1 MCYSHLVQGSVLI
14 NTLIK
19 EFVEAFYCA
28 RCFSKHWW
36 CIVKASI
43 ATALFLRMLEEEK
56 NLCLYLKGDYN
67 DHWWDDVEWFH
78 WTNRIDIPVASASQV
93 QEYTG
98 TARLAFCFFQHHY
111 QSKVWGTVMSHL
123 HTYILLRH
131 LWTDLAWRMHSS
143 CRQCA
148 SALDA
153 STYVLQ
159 RLC

>member
-1 MCYSHLVQGSVLI
+1 MYICVHFNRSHDMCYSHLVQGSVLI

-98 TARLAFCFFQHHY
+98 TARLAFCFIPASLSIKSLRNCYVPFAHVHTFTPFMNWSCLENAFELQ
-111 QSKVWGTVMSHL
+111 TV
-123 HTYILLRH
+123 
-131 LWTDLAWRMHSS
+131 
-143 CRQCA
+143 C
-148 SALDA
+148 
-153 STYVLQ
+153 
-159 RLC
+159 